1 MEGKRRMGDNVCL
14 DDRDEGRGGTLADW
28 MGQRAGYSSS

>member
-1 MEGKRRMGDNVCL
+1 MGDKVCL
-14 DDRDEGRGGTLADW
+14 DDRDEGRGGALDW